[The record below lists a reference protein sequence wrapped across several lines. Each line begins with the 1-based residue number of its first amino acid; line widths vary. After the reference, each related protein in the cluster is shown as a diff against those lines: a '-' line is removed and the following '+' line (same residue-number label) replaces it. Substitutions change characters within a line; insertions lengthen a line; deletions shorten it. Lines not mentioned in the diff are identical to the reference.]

1 MAIIS
6 CPECGR
12 QVSDKA
18 LKCPQCAHPIANV
31 ETREQLLPPKPLQ
44 KEPEIA
50 AIIITGTVIV
60 ITASVFAGKWIEA
73 SREKEFIEEQKQLKE
88 EASKRT
94 YYVNPDYVNP
104 ATNSPSTS
112 SPEKLPPHT
121 VASRVSLGSN
131 GERIQVNSRDPQL
144 SKGDC
149 EKLADNYKP
158 QAGQVSVHK
167 PSLKFKK
174 LFPKATEDQLIQP
187 FCVNNLD
194 GKGIFFTDGYF

>member
-18 LKCPQCAHPIANV
+18 LKCPQCAHPIANP
-31 ETREQLLPPKPLQ
+31 ETRDQLLPPKPLQ
-44 KEPEIA
+44 KEPENIA
-50 AIIITGTVIV
+50 KKWITLTGTAVLVVVAFLAIKNTV
-60 ITASVFAGKWIEA
+60 GMFSNMNSTED
-73 SREKEFIEEQKQLKE
+73 EFQKILS
-88 EASKRT
+88 SKSS
-94 YYVNPDYVNP
+94 NSSS
-104 ATNSPSTS
+104 ATNETTNI
-112 SPEKLPPHT
+112 EKLPPHT

-131 GERIQVNSRDPQL
+131 GERIQVNSLDPQL

-158 QAGQVSVHK
+158 QSGQISVHK